1 MTVWE
6 GVIPSIKNLAY
17 IFNKRQDNSIKYA
30 DAPYMPQIIDLA
42 WSSITNILKK
52 ELYKKDQIKSV
63 LVIHTTYIKYKYKG
77 IGDSTDIKNYDTS
90 YHHPY
95 HRSNM
100 HVLLLENNIDQH
112 LTQSVGK
119 SIKRLK
125 AI

>member
-1 MTVWE
+1 M
-6 GVIPSIKNLAY
+6 ILSIKNPAY

-30 DAPYMPQIIDLA
+30 DAPYMPQFMD
-42 WSSITNILKK
+42 SSRSAITNILKK
-52 ELYKKDQIKSV
+52 EIHKKDQIKSA
-63 LVIHTTYIKYKYKG
+63 LVIHATYIKYKYKG

-100 HVLLLENNIDQH
+100 HLLLSENDIDQH
-112 LTQSVGK
+112 LINLLGK
-119 SIKRLK
+119 LMKRLK